1 MVKWRTFINMTIMG
15 MSWECEEKSK
25 IKGENMKKSL
35 FALSFSL
42 IASLS
47 RAEDDGFYTSV
58 GYQIGEAVQKVKN
71 TGALQNLADRYDNL
85 SNLLNQ
91 YNYLNS
97 LVNLASTPSAITGA
111 IDNLSSS
118 AINLTSTTT
127 TSPAYQAV
135 ALALNAAVGMWQVIA
150 FGISCGPGPN
160 LGPGHLENGGV
171 RSFDNTPNYSYN
183 TRSGT
188 TTTTCNGASNVGPNG
203 ILSSSEYQVLNT
215 AYQTIQTALNQNQG
229 GGMPALNGSKNMVVN
244 INQTF
249 TRNPTT
255 EYTYPDG
262 NGNYY
267 SGGSSIPIQ
276 LKISSVNDAE
286 NLLQQAATIINVLTT
301 QNPHVNG
308 GGGAW
313 GFGSKTGN
321 VMDIFGPS
329 FNAINEM
336 IKNAQTALAKTQ
348 QLNANENTQITQPNN
363 FNPYT
368 SKDKGFAQEMLN
380 RANAQAEI
388 LGLAKQVADNFH
400 SIQGPIQQDLE
411 ECTAGSAGVINDNT
425 YGSGCAFVKET
436 LNSLEQHTAYY
447 GNQVNQEKAL
457 AQTILNFKEALNTLN
472 KDSTAINNGISNLP
486 NAKSLQNM
494 THATQNPNSPEGLL
508 TYSLD
513 TNKYNQLQTITQEL
527 GKNPFRRIGVIDY
540 QNNNGA
546 MNGIGVQVGYK
557 QFFGKKRNWGLR
569 YYGFFDYNHAYI
581 KSNFFNSA
589 SDVWTYGVGMD
600 ALYNFINDKNT
611 NFLGKNNKLSVGLFG
626 GFALAGTSWLN
637 SQQVNLTMMNGVY
650 NANVSTSNFQF
661 LFDLGLR
668 MNLARPKKK
677 NSDHAAQHGIELG
690 FKIPTINTNYYS
702 FMGAKLEY
710 RRMYSLFLNY
720 VFAY

>member
-1 MVKWRTFINMTIMG
+1 M
-15 MSWECEEKSK
+15 K
-25 IKGENMKKSL
+25 IKKSL

-47 RAEDDGFYTSV
+47 RAEDDGFYMSV

-85 SNLLNQ
+85 NNLLNQ

-111 IDNLSSS
+111 IGNLSSS
-118 AINLTSTTT
+118 AINLTSATT

-150 FGISCGPGPN
+150 LFIGCGPGPTDN
-160 LGPGHLENGGV
+160 QSYQ
-171 RSFDNTPNYSYN
+171 SFGNTPAL
-183 TRSGT
+183 RG
-188 TTTTCNGASNVGPNG
+188 TTTTCNQAYTTGPGG
-203 ILSSSEYQVLNT
+203 ILSIDKYQELNQ
-215 AYQTIQTALNQNQG
+215 AYQIIQTALNRSQG
-229 GGMPALNGSKNMVVN
+229 GGMPALNDTTKTGVVN
-244 INQTF
+244 IQQT
-249 TRNPTT
+249 NYKTT
-255 EYTYPDG
+255 TQSNIIEHYYTEKKDG
-262 NGNYY
+262 KNVEVPQYY
-267 SGGSSIPIQ
+267 SGGSSFSPTIQ
-276 LKISSVNDAE
+276 LTLHNNAE
-286 NLLQQAATIINVLTT
+286 YLLQQAAIIMQVLTT
-301 QNPHVNG
+301 QNPYVQTSNG
-308 GGGAW
+308 GKAW
-313 GFGSKTGN
+313 GLSSTPGN

-336 IKNAQTALAKTQ
+336 IKNAQAVLEKTK
-348 QLNANENTQITQPNN
+348 QLNASENTQITQPDN

-388 LGLAKQVADNFH
+388 LSLAQQVANNFH
-400 SIQGPIQQDLE
+400 SIQGPIQGDLE
-411 ECTAGSAGVINDNT
+411 ECKAGSAGVITNNT
-425 YGSGCAFVKET
+425 WGSGCAFVKET

-447 GNQVNQEKAL
+447 GNQVNQEKDL
-457 AQTILNFKEALNTLN
+457 AKTILNFKEALNTLGS
-472 KDSTAINNGISNLP
+472 DSKAINSGISSLP

-494 THATQNPNSPEGLL
+494 THSTQNPNSPEGLL

-513 TNKYNQLQTITQEL
+513 SNKYNQLQAITQEL
-527 GKNPFRRIGVIDY
+527 GKNPFRRIGVIDF

-557 QFFGKKRNWGLR
+557 QFFGKKRNWGAR
-569 YYGFFDYNHAYI
+569 YYGFFDYNHAFI
-581 KSNFFNSA
+581 KSSFFNSA

-637 SQQVNLTMMNGVY
+637 SQQVNLTMMNGIY

-668 MNLARPKKK
+668 MNLARAKKK
-677 NSDHAAQHGIELG
+677 ANDHAAQHGIELG
-690 FKIPTINTNYYS
+690 FKIPTINTSYYS

>member
-1 MVKWRTFINMTIMG
+1 
-15 MSWECEEKSK
+15 
-25 IKGENMKKSL
+25 MKKSL
-35 FALSFSL
+35 LLSLSL
-42 IASLS
+42 MLSLS
-47 RAEDDGFYTSV
+47 RAEDDGFYMSV
-58 GYQIGEAVQKVKN
+58 GYQIGEAVQQVKN
-71 TGALQNLADRYDNL
+71 TGALQNLADKYDNL

-118 AINLTSTTT
+118 AINLTSATT

-160 LGPGHLENGGV
+160 LGPEHLENGGV

-183 TRSGT
+183 TGSGT

-229 GGMPALNGSKNMVVN
+229 GGMPALNSSKNMVVN

-255 EYTYPDG
+255 KYTYTDG

-267 SGGSSIPIQ
+267 SGGLSIPIQ

-313 GFGSKTGN
+313 GFSGKTGT
-321 VMDIFGPS
+321 VMDIFGDS

-336 IKNAQTALAKTQ
+336 IKNAQTALEKTK

-368 SKDKGFAQEMLN
+368 SKNKQFAQEMLN

-388 LGLAKQVADNFH
+388 LGLAQQVADNFH
-400 SIQGPIQQDLE
+400 SIQGPIQGDLE
-411 ECTAGSAGVINDNT
+411 QCKAGSAGVITNNT
-425 YGSGCAFVKET
+425 WGSGCAFVKET

-447 GNQVNQEKAL
+447 GNQVNQDRAL
-457 AQTILNFKEALNTLN
+457 AQTILNFKEALSTLGN
-472 KDSTAINNGISNLP
+472 DSKAINSGISHLP

-494 THATQNPNSPEGLL
+494 THSTQNPNSPEGLL
-508 TYSLD
+508 TYSLNAD
-513 TNKYNQLQTITQEL
+513 KYNQLQTITQEL
-527 GKNPFRRIGVIDY
+527 GKNPFRRFGMISS
-540 QNNNGA
+540 QTNNGA

-569 YYGFFDYNHAYI
+569 YYGFFDYNHAFI
-581 KSNFFNSA
+581 KSSFFNSA

-637 SQQVNLTMMNGVY
+637 SQQVNLTMMNGIY

-668 MNLARPKKK
+668 MNLARSKKK
-677 NSDHAAQHGIELG
+677 DSDHAAQHGIELG
-690 FKIPTINTNYYS
+690 FKIPTINTSYYS

>member
-1 MVKWRTFINMTIMG
+1 M
-15 MSWECEEKSK
+15 K
-25 IKGENMKKSL
+25 IKKSL
-35 FALSFSL
+35 LLSLSL
-42 IASLS
+42 MLSLS
-47 RAEDDGFYTSV
+47 RAEDDGFYMSV
-58 GYQIGEAVQKVKN
+58 GYQIGEAVQQVKN

-85 SNLLNQ
+85 NNLLNQ

-118 AINLTSTTT
+118 AINLTSATT

-160 LGPGHLENGGV
+160 LGPEHLENGGV
-171 RSFDNTPNYSYN
+171 RSFDNTPNYSYGTN
-183 TRSGT
+183 SGT

-229 GGMPALNGSKNMVVN
+229 GGMPALNSSKNMVVN

-255 EYTYPDG
+255 EYTYPNG

-276 LKISSVNDAE
+276 LKISSVNNAE
-286 NLLQQAATIINVLTT
+286 YLLQQAATIMQVLTT

-313 GFGSKTGN
+313 GFGGKTGN
-321 VMDIFGPS
+321 VVDIFGDS

-336 IKNAQTALAKTQ
+336 IKNAQAVLEKTK
-348 QLNANENTQITQPNN
+348 QLNANENTQITQPDN

-368 SKDKGFAQEMLN
+368 SKDTQFAQEMLN

-388 LGLAKQVADNFH
+388 LNLAKQVADNFH

-447 GNQVNQEKAL
+447 GNQVNQDRAL
-457 AQTILNFKEALNTLN
+457 SQTILNFKEALSTLG
-472 KDSTAINNGISNLP
+472 KDSKAINSGISSLP
-486 NAKSLQNM
+486 NAKPLQNM

-513 TNKYNQLQTITQEL
+513 TNKYNQFQTIAQEL

-546 MNGIGVQVGYK
+546 MNGIGVQAGYK

-600 ALYNFINDKNT
+600 ALFNFINDKNT

-637 SQQVNLTMMNGVY
+637 SQQVNLTMMNDLY
-650 NANVSTSNFQF
+650 NAKVSTSNFQF

-677 NSDHAAQHGIELG
+677 DSDHAAQHGIELG
-690 FKIPTINTNYYS
+690 VKIPTINTDYYS
-702 FMGAKLEY
+702 FMGAELKY
-710 RRMYSLFLNY
+710 RRLYSVYLNY

>member
-1 MVKWRTFINMTIMG
+1 M
-15 MSWECEEKSK
+15 
-25 IKGENMKKSL
+25 
-35 FALSFSL
+35 
-42 IASLS
+42 
-47 RAEDDGFYTSV
+47 SV

-118 AINLTSTTT
+118 AINLTSATT

-160 LGPGHLENGGV
+160 LGPEHLENGGV

-183 TRSGT
+183 TSSGT

-203 ILSSSEYQVLNT
+203 ILSSSEYQTLNI

-229 GGMPALNGSKNMVVN
+229 GGMPALNDTTKTGVVN
-244 INQTF
+244 IQQTNYK
-249 TRNPTT
+249 TTTQNNIIEHYYTENGKEIPTH
-255 EYTYPDG
+255 
-262 NGNYY
+262 Y
-267 SGGSSIPIQ
+267 SGGSSISIQ

-313 GFGSKTGN
+313 GFGGKTGN
-321 VMDIFGPS
+321 VMDIFGDS

-336 IKNAQTALAKTQ
+336 IKNAQAVLEKTK

-368 SKDKGFAQEMLN
+368 SEDKGFAQKMLN

-388 LGLAKQVADNFH
+388 LNLAQQVADNFH

-447 GNQVNQEKAL
+447 GNQVNQDRAL

-472 KDSTAINNGISNLP
+472 KDSKAINSGISNLP

-494 THATQNPNSPEGLL
+494 THSTQNPNSPEGLL

-527 GKNPFRRIGVIDY
+527 GKNPFRRFGVIGY

-569 YYGFFDYNHAYI
+569 YYGFFDYNHAFI

-637 SQQVNLTMMNGVY
+637 SEFVNLNMVGNIYSAKMNV
-650 NANVSTSNFQF
+650 ANFQF
-661 LFDLGLR
+661 LFNLGLR

-677 NSDHAAQHGIELG
+677 DSDHTAQHGMELG
-690 FKIPTINTNYYS
+690 VKIPTINTDYYS
-702 FMGAKLEY
+702 FMGAKLKY
-710 RRMYSLFLNY
+710 RRLYSVYLNY

>member
-1 MVKWRTFINMTIMG
+1 
-15 MSWECEEKSK
+15 
-25 IKGENMKKSL
+25 MKKTLLTLSL
-35 FALSFSL
+35 ALTAPL
-42 IASLS
+42 LN
-47 RAEDDGFYTSV
+47 AEDDGFYMSV
-58 GYQIGEAVQKVKN
+58 GYQIGEAVQQVKN

-85 SNLLNQ
+85 NNLLNQ

-118 AINLTSTTT
+118 AINLTSATT

-160 LGPGHLENGGV
+160 LGPEHLENGGV

-183 TRSGT
+183 THSGT

-203 ILSSSEYQVLNT
+203 ILSSSEYQTLNT

-229 GGMPALNGSKNMVVN
+229 GGMPALNGSKQMVVN

-255 EYTYPDG
+255 ENTYPDG

-267 SGGSSIPIQ
+267 SGGSAIPIQ
-276 LKISSVNDAE
+276 LKFNSVNDAE
-286 NLLQQAATIINVLTT
+286 NLLQQAATIMQVLTT

-313 GFGSKTGN
+313 GFSGKTGS
-321 VMDIFGPS
+321 VVDIFGES

-336 IKNAQTALAKTQ
+336 IKNAQAVLEKTQ
-348 QLNANENTQITQPNN
+348 QLNANENTQITQPEN

-388 LGLAKQVADNFH
+388 LSLAQQVANNFH

-411 ECTAGSAGVINDNT
+411 ECLAGSAGVINDNT

-457 AQTILNFKEALNTLN
+457 AQTILDFKGALNTLN
-472 KDSTAINNGISNLP
+472 NDQKAINGAISSLP

-494 THATQNPNSPEGLL
+494 THSTQNPNSPEGLL
-508 TYSLD
+508 TYSLNAD
-513 TNKYNQLQTITQEL
+513 KYNQLQTTTQEL
-527 GKNPFRRIGVIDY
+527 GKNPFKHFGMISS
-540 QNNNGA
+540 QTNNGA
-546 MNGIGVQVGYK
+546 MNGIGVQMGYK

-569 YYGFFDYNHAYI
+569 YYGFFDYNHAFI
-581 KSNFFNSA
+581 KSSFFNSA

-637 SQQVNLTMMNGVY
+637 SEFVNLNMVGSIYSAKMNV
-650 NANVSTSNFQF
+650 ANFQF
-661 LFDLGLR
+661 LFNLGLR

-677 NSDHAAQHGIELG
+677 DSDHAAQHGVELG
-690 FKIPTINTNYYS
+690 VKIPTINTDYYS
-702 FMGAKLEY
+702 FMGAELKY
-710 RRMYSLFLNY
+710 RRLYSVYLNY

>member
-1 MVKWRTFINMTIMG
+1 M
-15 MSWECEEKSK
+15 K
-25 IKGENMKKSL
+25 IKKSL
-35 FALSFSL
+35 LLSLSL
-42 IASLS
+42 MASLS
-47 RAEDDGFYTSV
+47 RAEDDGFYMSV

-97 LVNLASTPSAITGA
+97 LVNQASTPSAITSA
-111 IDNLSSS
+111 IGNLSSS
-118 AINLTSTTT
+118 AINLTSATT

-135 ALALNAAVGMWQVIA
+135 SLALNAAVGMWQVIA
-150 FGISCGPGPN
+150 LFIGCGPGPTDN
-160 LGPGHLENGGV
+160 QSYQ
-171 RSFDNTPNYSYN
+171 SFGNTPAL
-183 TRSGT
+183 RE
-188 TTTTCNGASNVGPNG
+188 TTTTCNQAYRTGPGG
-203 ILSSSEYQVLNT
+203 ILSIDEYQKLNQ
-215 AYQTIQTALNQNQG
+215 AYQIIQTALNQNQG
-229 GGMPALNGSKNMVVN
+229 GGMPALNDTTKTGVAN
-244 INQTF
+244 IQQT
-249 TRNPTT
+249 NYKTT
-255 EYTYPDG
+255 TQNNIIEHYYNEKKDG
-262 NGNYY
+262 KDIEVPQYY
-267 SGGSSIPIQ
+267 SGGSSFSPTIH
-276 LKISSVNDAE
+276 LSFKNDAE
-286 NLLQQAATIINVLTT
+286 YLLQQAATIMQVLTT
-301 QNPHVNG
+301 QNPYVQTSNG
-308 GGGAW
+308 GKAW
-313 GFGSKTGN
+313 GLSSTPGN

-329 FNAINEM
+329 FSAINEM
-336 IKNAQTALAKTQ
+336 IKNAQAVLEKTK
-348 QLNANENTQITQPNN
+348 QLNANENTQITQPDN

-388 LGLAKQVADNFH
+388 LSLAQQVADNFH
-400 SIQGPIQQDLE
+400 SIQGPIQGDLE
-411 ECTAGSAGVINDNT
+411 ECKAGSAGVITNNT
-425 YGSGCAFVKET
+425 WGSGCAFVEET
-436 LNSLEQHTAYY
+436 LKSLEQHTAYY

-457 AQTILNFKEALNTLN
+457 AQTILDFKGALNTLGN
-472 KDSTAINNGISNLP
+472 DSKAINSGIAHLP

-494 THATQNPNSPEGLL
+494 THSTQNPNSPEGLL

-513 TNKYNQLQTITQEL
+513 TNKYNQLQTIRQEL
-527 GKNPFRRIGVIDY
+527 GKNPFRRIGVIDF

-546 MNGIGVQVGYK
+546 MNGIGVQMGYK

-637 SQQVNLTMMNGVY
+637 SEFVNLTMMNGIY

-661 LFDLGLR
+661 LFNLGLR

-690 FKIPTINTNYYS
+690 FKIPTINTSYYS
-702 FMGAKLEY
+702 FMGAELEY

>member
-1 MVKWRTFINMTIMG
+1 M
-15 MSWECEEKSK
+15 K
-25 IKGENMKKSL
+25 IKKSL
-35 FALSFSL
+35 WLSLSL
-42 IASLS
+42 MLSLS
-47 RAEDDGFYTSV
+47 RAEDDGFYMSV
-58 GYQIGEAVQKVKN
+58 GYQIGEAVQQVKN
-71 TGALQNLADRYDNL
+71 TGALQNLADKYDNL

-111 IDNLSSS
+111 INNLSSS
-118 AINLTSTTT
+118 AINLTSATT

-160 LGPGHLENGGV
+160 LGPEHLENGGV
-171 RSFDNTPNYSYN
+171 RSFDNTPNYSYGTN
-183 TRSGT
+183 SGT

-215 AYQTIQTALNQNQG
+215 AYQTIQTALNQSQG
-229 GGMPALNGSKNMVVN
+229 GGMPALNSSKNMVVN

-313 GFGSKTGN
+313 GFGGKTGN
-321 VMDIFGPS
+321 VMDIFGDS

-348 QLNANENTQITQPNN
+348 QLNANENAQITQPNN

-380 RANAQAEI
+380 RAEAQAEI
-388 LGLAKQVADNFH
+388 LGLAKQVANNFH

-447 GNQVNQEKAL
+447 GNQVNQDRAL
-457 AQTILNFKEALNTLN
+457 AQTILNFKEALSTLG
-472 KDSTAINNGISNLP
+472 KDSTAINSGISHLP
-486 NAKSLQNM
+486 NAKPLQNM

-508 TYSLD
+508 TYSLNAD
-513 TNKYNQLQTITQEL
+513 KYNQLQTTTQEL
-527 GKNPFRRIGVIDY
+527 GKNPFRRIGVINY

-637 SQQVNLTMMNGVY
+637 SQQVNLTMMNGIY

-677 NSDHAAQHGIELG
+677 GSDHAAQHGIELG
-690 FKIPTINTNYYS
+690 FKIPTINTSYYS

>member
-1 MVKWRTFINMTIMG
+1 M
-15 MSWECEEKSK
+15 K
-25 IKGENMKKSL
+25 IKKSL
-35 FALSFSL
+35 LLSLSL
-42 IASLS
+42 MASLS
-47 RAEDDGFYTSV
+47 RAEDDGFYMSV
-58 GYQIGEAVQKVKN
+58 GYQIGEAVQQVKN

-118 AINLTSTTT
+118 AINLTSATT

-160 LGPGHLENGGV
+160 LGPEHLENGGV

-183 TRSGT
+183 TGSGT

-229 GGMPALNGSKNMVVN
+229 GGMPALNSSKNMVVN

-249 TRNPTT
+249 TKNPTT
-255 EYTYPDG
+255 EYTYPNG

-313 GFGSKTGN
+313 GFGGKTGT

-336 IKNAQTALAKTQ
+336 IKNAQTALEKTQ

-368 SKDKGFAQEMLN
+368 SEDKGFAKEMLN

-388 LGLAKQVADNFH
+388 LNLAQQVANNFH

-472 KDSTAINNGISNLP
+472 KDSKAINSGISHLP

-508 TYSLD
+508 TYSLNAD
-513 TNKYNQLQTITQEL
+513 KYNQLQTITQEL

-557 QFFGKKRNWGLR
+557 QFFGKKRRYGLR

-637 SQQVNLTMMNGVY
+637 SQQVNLTMMNGIY

-677 NSDHAAQHGIELG
+677 DSDHTAQHGIELG
-690 FKIPTINTNYYS
+690 FKIPTINTSYYS

>member
-1 MVKWRTFINMTIMG
+1 
-15 MSWECEEKSK
+15 
-25 IKGENMKKSL
+25 MKKSL
-35 FALSFSL
+35 LLSLSL

-47 RAEDDGFYTSV
+47 RAEDDGFYMSV
-58 GYQIGEAVQKVKN
+58 GYQIGEAVQQVKN
-71 TGALQNLADRYDNL
+71 TGALQNLADKYDNL

-118 AINLTSTTT
+118 AINLTSATT

-160 LGPGHLENGGV
+160 LGPEHLENGGV

-183 TRSGT
+183 TGSGT

-229 GGMPALNGSKNMVVN
+229 GGMPALNSSKNMVVN

-255 EYTYPDG
+255 EYTYHDG

-313 GFGSKTGN
+313 GFGGKTGN
-321 VMDIFGPS
+321 VMDIFGDS

-336 IKNAQTALAKTQ
+336 IKNAQTALEKTK
-348 QLNANENTQITQPNN
+348 QLNANENTQITQPDN

-368 SKDKGFAQEMLN
+368 SEDKGFAQEMLN

-388 LGLAKQVADNFH
+388 LNLAQQVADNFH

-457 AQTILNFKEALNTLN
+457 AQTILNFKGALSTLN
-472 KDSTAINNGISNLP
+472 KDSTAINDGISHLP

-494 THATQNPNSPEGLL
+494 THAAQNPNSPEGLL

-527 GKNPFRRIGVIDY
+527 GKNPFRRFGVIDY

-637 SQQVNLTMMNGVY
+637 SQQVNLTMMNGIY
-650 NANVSTSNFQF
+650 NAKVSTSNFQF

-677 NSDHAAQHGIELG
+677 DSDHAAQHGIELG
-690 FKIPTINTNYYS
+690 FKIPTINTSYYS

>member
-1 MVKWRTFINMTIMG
+1 
-15 MSWECEEKSK
+15 
-25 IKGENMKKSL
+25 MKKSL
-35 FALSFSL
+35 LLSLSL
-42 IASLS
+42 MASLS
-47 RAEDDGFYTSV
+47 RAEDDGFYMSV
-58 GYQIGEAVQKVKN
+58 GYQIGEAVQMVKN

-97 LVNLASTPSAITGA
+97 LVNLASTPSAITSA
-111 IDNLSSS
+111 IGNLSSS
-118 AINLTSTTT
+118 AINLTSATT

-160 LGPGHLENGGV
+160 LGPEHLENGGV
-171 RSFDNTPNYSYN
+171 RSFDNTPNYSYGTN
-183 TRSGT
+183 SGT

-229 GGMPALNGSKNMVVN
+229 GGMPALNSSKNMVVN

-267 SGGSSIPIQ
+267 SGGSPTTIQ
-276 LKISSVNDAE
+276 LKINSVNDAE

-301 QNPHVNG
+301 QKPHVNG

-313 GFGSKTGN
+313 GFSGKTGS
-321 VMDIFGPS
+321 VVDIFGDS

-336 IKNAQTALAKTQ
+336 IKNAQTALEKTK

-380 RANAQAEI
+380 KANAQAEI
-388 LGLAKQVADNFH
+388 LNLAKQVADNFH

-513 TNKYNQLQTITQEL
+513 TNKYNQLQAIRQEL
-527 GKNPFRRIGVIDY
+527 GKNPFRRFGMISS
-540 QNNNGA
+540 QTNNGA

-569 YYGFFDYNHAYI
+569 YYGFFDYNHAFI

-637 SQQVNLTMMNGVY
+637 SEFVNLNMVGNIYSAKMNV
-650 NANVSTSNFQF
+650 ANFQF
-661 LFDLGLR
+661 LFNLGLR

-677 NSDHAAQHGIELG
+677 NSDHAAQHGMELG
-690 FKIPTINTNYYS
+690 VKIPTINTDYYS
-702 FMGAKLEY
+702 FMGAELKY
-710 RRMYSLFLNY
+710 RRLYSVYLNY

>member
-1 MVKWRTFINMTIMG
+1 
-15 MSWECEEKSK
+15 
-25 IKGENMKKSL
+25 MKKSL
-35 FALSFSL
+35 LLSLSL
-42 IASLS
+42 MLSLS
-47 RAEDDGFYTSV
+47 RAEDDGFYMSV
-58 GYQIGEAVQKVKN
+58 GYQIGEAVQQVKN

-85 SNLLNQ
+85 NNLLNQ

-118 AINLTSTTT
+118 AINLTSATT

-160 LGPGHLENGGV
+160 LGPEHLENGGV

-183 TRSGT
+183 TSSGT

-229 GGMPALNGSKNMVVN
+229 GGMPALNSSKNMVVN

-255 EYTYPDG
+255 EYTYPNG

-267 SGGSSIPIQ
+267 SGGSSISIQ

-313 GFGSKTGN
+313 GFSGKTGT
-321 VMDIFGPS
+321 VMDIFGDS

-336 IKNAQTALAKTQ
+336 IKNAQTALEKTK
-348 QLNANENTQITQPNN
+348 QLNANENNQITQPNN

-380 RANAQAEI
+380 RANTQAEI
-388 LGLAKQVADNFH
+388 LNLAKQVADNFH

-472 KDSTAINNGISNLP
+472 KDSTAINSGISNLP
-486 NAKSLQNM
+486 NAKPLQNM

-508 TYSLD
+508 TYSLNAD
-513 TNKYNQLQTITQEL
+513 KYNQLQTTTQEL
-527 GKNPFRRIGVIDY
+527 GKNPFRCFGMISS
-540 QNNNGA
+540 QTNNGA

-637 SQQVNLTMMNGVY
+637 SQQVNLTMMNGIY
-650 NANVSTSNFQF
+650 NAKVSTSNFQF

-677 NSDHAAQHGIELG
+677 DSNHSAQHGMELG
-690 FKIPTINTNYYS
+690 VKIPTINTDYYS
-702 FMGAKLEY
+702 FMGAELKY
-710 RRMYSLFLNY
+710 RRLYSVYLNY

>member
-1 MVKWRTFINMTIMG
+1 
-15 MSWECEEKSK
+15 
-25 IKGENMKKSL
+25 MKKSL
-35 FALSFSL
+35 LLSLSL
-42 IASLS
+42 MLSLS
-47 RAEDDGFYTSV
+47 RAEDDGFYMSV

-71 TGALQNLADRYDNL
+71 TGALQNLADRYDSL

-118 AINLTSTTT
+118 AINLTSATT

-160 LGPGHLENGGV
+160 LGPEHLENGGV

-183 TRSGT
+183 TGSGT

-229 GGMPALNGSKNMVVN
+229 GGMPALNSSKNMVVN

-286 NLLQQAATIINVLTT
+286 NLLQQAATIMQVLIT

-313 GFGSKTGN
+313 GFSGKTGN
-321 VMDIFGPS
+321 VMDIFGDS

-336 IKNAQTALAKTQ
+336 IKNAQTALAKTK
-348 QLNANENTQITQPNN
+348 QLNTNENTQITQPDN

-368 SKDKGFAQEMLN
+368 SEDKGFAKEMLN

-388 LGLAKQVADNFH
+388 LNLAKQVADNFH

-457 AQTILNFKEALNTLN
+457 AQTILNFKEALNTLGN
-472 KDSTAINNGISNLP
+472 DSKAINSGISHLP

-494 THATQNPNSPEGLL
+494 THAAQNPNSPEGLL
-508 TYSLD
+508 TYSLNAD
-513 TNKYNQLQTITQEL
+513 KYNQFQTIAQEL

-637 SQQVNLTMMNGVY
+637 SQQVNLNMVGNIYSAKMNV
-650 NANVSTSNFQF
+650 ANFQF
-661 LFDLGLR
+661 LFNLGLR

-677 NSDHAAQHGIELG
+677 DSDHAAQHGMELG
-690 FKIPTINTNYYS
+690 VKIPTINTDYYS
-702 FMGAKLEY
+702 FMGAELKY
-710 RRMYSLFLNY
+710 RRLYSVYLNY

>member
-1 MVKWRTFINMTIMG
+1 
-15 MSWECEEKSK
+15 
-25 IKGENMKKSL
+25 MKKKVKKTLLTLSL
-35 FALSFSL
+35 ALTAPL
-42 IASLS
+42 LN
-47 RAEDDGFYTSV
+47 AEDDGFYMSV
-58 GYQIGEAVQKVKN
+58 GYQIGEAVQQVKN

-118 AINLTSTTT
+118 AINLTSATT

-160 LGPGHLENGGV
+160 LGPEHLENGGV

-183 TRSGT
+183 TGSGT

-203 ILSSSEYQVLNT
+203 ILSSSEYQTLNT
-215 AYQTIQTALNQNQG
+215 AYQTIQTALNQSQG

-255 EYTYPDG
+255 ENTYPDG

-267 SGGSSIPIQ
+267 SGGSAIPIQ
-276 LKISSVNDAE
+276 LKFNSVNDAE
-286 NLLQQAATIINVLTT
+286 NLLQQAATIMQVLTT

-313 GFGSKTGN
+313 GFSGKTGS
-321 VMDIFGPS
+321 VVDIFGES

-336 IKNAQTALAKTQ
+336 IKNAQTALAKTK

-368 SKDKGFAQEMLN
+368 SKNKQFAQEMLN
-380 RANAQAEI
+380 RAEAQAEI

-400 SIQGPIQQDLE
+400 SIQGPIQGDLE
-411 ECTAGSAGVINDNT
+411 ECKAGSAGVINDNT

-447 GNQVNQEKAL
+447 GNQVNQDRAL
-457 AQTILNFKEALNTLN
+457 AQTILNFKEALSTLGN
-472 KDSTAINNGISNLP
+472 DSKAINSGISHLP
-486 NAKSLQNM
+486 NAKPLQNM

-513 TNKYNQLQTITQEL
+513 TNKYNQLQTIAQEL

-569 YYGFFDYNHAYI
+569 YYGFFDYNHAFI

-637 SQQVNLTMMNGVY
+637 SQQVNLTMMNGIY
-650 NANVSTSNFQF
+650 NANVSASNFQF
-661 LFDLGLR
+661 LFNLGLR

-677 NSDHAAQHGIELG
+677 DSDHAAQHG
-690 FKIPTINTNYYS
+690 
-702 FMGAKLEY
+702 
-710 RRMYSLFLNY
+710 
-720 VFAY
+720 

>member
-1 MVKWRTFINMTIMG
+1 
-15 MSWECEEKSK
+15 
-25 IKGENMKKSL
+25 MKKSL

-47 RAEDDGFYTSV
+47 RAEDDGFYMSV

-111 IDNLSSS
+111 IGNLSSS
-118 AINLTSTTT
+118 AINLTSATT

-160 LGPGHLENGGV
+160 LGPEHLENGGV
-171 RSFDNTPNYSYN
+171 RSFDNTPNYSYGTN
-183 TRSGT
+183 SGT

-229 GGMPALNGSKNMVVN
+229 GGMPALNSSKNMVVN

-255 EYTYPDG
+255 EYTYPNG

-313 GFGSKTGN
+313 GFGGKTGT
-321 VMDIFGPS
+321 VMDIFGDS

-348 QLNANENTQITQPNN
+348 QLNANENTQITQPDN

-388 LGLAKQVADNFH
+388 LNLAQQVADNFH

-447 GNQVNQEKAL
+447 GNQVNQDRAL

-472 KDSTAINNGISNLP
+472 KDSTAINSGISNLP

-494 THATQNPNSPEGLL
+494 THAIQNPNSPEGLL

-513 TNKYNQLQTITQEL
+513 TNKYNQLQNIRQEL

-569 YYGFFDYNHAYI
+569 YYGFFDYNHAFI

-637 SQQVNLTMMNGVY
+637 SQQVNLTMMNGIY
-650 NANVSTSNFQF
+650 DANVSTSNFQF
-661 LFDLGLR
+661 LFNLGLR

-677 NSDHAAQHGIELG
+677 DSDHTAQHGMELG
-690 FKIPTINTNYYS
+690 VKIPTINTDYYS
-702 FMGAKLEY
+702 FMGAELKY
-710 RRMYSLFLNY
+710 RRLYSVYLNY

>member
-1 MVKWRTFINMTIMG
+1 M
-15 MSWECEEKSK
+15 K
-25 IKGENMKKSL
+25 IKKSL
-35 FALSFSL
+35 LLSLSL
-42 IASLS
+42 MASLS
-47 RAEDDGFYTSV
+47 RAEDDGFYMSV
-58 GYQIGEAVQKVKN
+58 GYQIGEAVQMVKN

-97 LVNLASTPSAITGA
+97 LVNLASTPSAITSA

-118 AINLTSTTT
+118 AINLTSATT

-160 LGPGHLENGGV
+160 LGTEHLENGGV
-171 RSFDNTPNYSYN
+171 RSFSNTPNYSYGTN
-183 TRSGT
+183 SGT

-215 AYQTIQTALNQNQG
+215 AYQTIQTALNQSQG
-229 GGMPALNGSKNMVVN
+229 GGMPALNSSKNMVVN

-267 SGGSSIPIQ
+267 SGGSAIPIQ
-276 LKISSVNDAE
+276 LKISSVNDAQ
-286 NLLQQAATIINVLTT
+286 NLLQQAATIMQVLTT

-313 GFGSKTGN
+313 GFSGKTGS
-321 VMDIFGPS
+321 VVDIFGDS

-336 IKNAQTALAKTQ
+336 IKNAQTALEKTK
-348 QLNANENTQITQPNN
+348 QLNANENAQITQPNN

-368 SKDKGFAQEMLN
+368 SEDKGFAKEMLN

-388 LGLAKQVADNFH
+388 LNLAQQVANNFH

-457 AQTILNFKEALNTLN
+457 AQTILDFKGALNTLN
-472 KDSTAINNGISNLP
+472 NDSKAINSAISSLP

-494 THATQNPNSPEGLL
+494 THSTQNPNSPEGLL

-513 TNKYNQLQTITQEL
+513 TNKYNQLQAIRQEL
-527 GKNPFRRIGVIDY
+527 GKNPFRRFGMISS
-540 QNNNGA
+540 QTNNGA

-569 YYGFFDYNHAYI
+569 YYGFFDYNHAFI
-581 KSNFFNSA
+581 KSSFFNSA

-626 GFALAGTSWLN
+626 GIALAGTSWLN
-637 SQQVNLTMMNGVY
+637 SEFVNLNVVGNIYSAKMNV
-650 NANVSTSNFQF
+650 ANFQF
-661 LFDLGLR
+661 LFNLGLR

-677 NSDHAAQHGIELG
+677 DSDHTAQHGVELG
-690 FKIPTINTNYYS
+690 VKIPTINTDYYS
-702 FMGAKLEY
+702 FMGAELKY
-710 RRMYSLFLNY
+710 RRLYSVYLNY

>member
-1 MVKWRTFINMTIMG
+1 
-15 MSWECEEKSK
+15 
-25 IKGENMKKSL
+25 MKKSL
-35 FALSFSL
+35 LLSLSL
-42 IASLS
+42 MLSLS
-47 RAEDDGFYTSV
+47 RAEDDGFYMSV

-85 SNLLNQ
+85 NNLLNQ

-118 AINLTSTTT
+118 AINLTSATT

-160 LGPGHLENGGV
+160 LGPEHLENGGV
-171 RSFDNTPNYSYN
+171 RSFDNTPNYSYGTN
-183 TRSGT
+183 SGT

-229 GGMPALNGSKNMVVN
+229 GGMPALNSSKNMVVN

-313 GFGSKTGN
+313 GFSGQTGT
-321 VMDIFGPS
+321 VMDIFGDS

-336 IKNAQTALAKTQ
+336 IKNAQTALAKTK
-348 QLNANENTQITQPNN
+348 QLNANENTQITQPDN

-368 SKDKGFAQEMLN
+368 SKNKQFAQEMLN

-388 LGLAKQVADNFH
+388 LNLAKQVADNFH
-400 SIQGPIQQDLE
+400 SIQGPIQGDLE
-411 ECTAGSAGVINDNT
+411 ECKAGSAGVITNNT
-425 YGSGCAFVKET
+425 WGSGCAFVKET

-447 GNQVNQEKAL
+447 GNQVNQDKAL
-457 AQTILNFKEALNTLN
+457 SQTILDFKGALNTLN
-472 KDSTAINNGISNLP
+472 NDSKAINSGISHLP

-494 THATQNPNSPEGLL
+494 THSTQNPNSPEGLL

-513 TNKYNQLQTITQEL
+513 TNKYSQFQTVAQEL
-527 GKNPFRRIGVIDY
+527 GKNPFRRIGVIEY

-569 YYGFFDYNHAYI
+569 YYGFFDYNHAFI

-637 SQQVNLTMMNGVY
+637 SEFVNLNMVGNIYSAKMNV
-650 NANVSTSNFQF
+650 ANFQF
-661 LFDLGLR
+661 LFNLGLR
-668 MNLARPKKK
+668 MNLARSKKK
-677 NSDHAAQHGIELG
+677 DSDHAAQHGIELG

>member
-1 MVKWRTFINMTIMG
+1 
-15 MSWECEEKSK
+15 
-25 IKGENMKKSL
+25 MKKSL
-35 FALSFSL
+35 LLSLSL
-42 IASLS
+42 MLSLS
-47 RAEDDGFYTSV
+47 RAEDDGFYMSV

-71 TGALQNLADRYDNL
+71 TGALQNLADKYDNL
-85 SNLLNQ
+85 NNLLNQ

-118 AINLTSTTT
+118 AINLTSATT

-160 LGPGHLENGGV
+160 LGSEHLENGGV

-183 TRSGT
+183 TGRGT

-229 GGMPALNGSKNMVVN
+229 GGMPALNSSKNMVVN

-276 LKISSVNDAE
+276 LKIRSVNDAE

-313 GFGSKTGN
+313 RFSGQTGS
-321 VMDIFGPS
+321 VMDIFGDS

-336 IKNAQTALAKTQ
+336 IKNAQTALAKTK
-348 QLNANENTQITQPNN
+348 QLNANENTQITQPDN

-368 SKDKGFAQEMLN
+368 SEDKGFAKEMLN

-388 LGLAKQVADNFH
+388 LNLAQQVANNFH

-411 ECTAGSAGVINDNT
+411 QCTAGSAGVINDNT

-436 LNSLEQHTAYY
+436 LNSLVQHTAYY

-472 KDSTAINNGISNLP
+472 KDSTAINSGISNLP

-494 THATQNPNSPEGLL
+494 THAIQNPNSPEGLL

-513 TNKYNQLQTITQEL
+513 TNKYNQLQNITKEL

-637 SQQVNLTMMNGVY
+637 SQQVNLTMMNGIY
-650 NANVSTSNFQF
+650 NAKVSASNFQF

-677 NSDHAAQHGIELG
+677 DSDHAAQHGMELG
-690 FKIPTINTNYYS
+690 VKIPTINTDYYS
-702 FMGAKLEY
+702 FMGAELKY
-710 RRMYSLFLNY
+710 RRLYSVYLNY

>member
-1 MVKWRTFINMTIMG
+1 M
-15 MSWECEEKSK
+15 K
-25 IKGENMKKSL
+25 IKKSL
-35 FALSFSL
+35 LLSLSL
-42 IASLS
+42 MASLS
-47 RAEDDGFYTSV
+47 RAEDDGFYMSA
-58 GYQIGEAVQKVKN
+58 GYQIGEATQMVKN
-71 TGALQNLADRYDNL
+71 TGALQNLADKYDNL

-97 LVNLASTPSAITGA
+97 LVNQASTPTAITSAIG
-111 IDNLSSS
+111 NLSSS
-118 AINLTSTTT
+118 ATNLTSATT

-160 LGPGHLENGGV
+160 LGTEHLENGGV

-183 TRSGT
+183 THSGT

-203 ILSSSEYQVLNT
+203 ILSSSEYQTLNT
-215 AYQTIQTALNQNQG
+215 AYQTIQTALNQSQG
-229 GGMPALNGSKNMVVN
+229 GGMPALNSSKNMVVN

-255 EYTYPDG
+255 ENTYPDG

-267 SGGSSIPIQ
+267 SGGFAIPIQ
-276 LKISSVNDAE
+276 LKFNSVNDAE
-286 NLLQQAATIINVLTT
+286 NLLQQAATIMQVLIT

-313 GFGSKTGN
+313 GFSGKTGS
-321 VMDIFGPS
+321 VVDIFGES

-336 IKNAQTALAKTQ
+336 IKNAQAVLEKTK
-348 QLNANENTQITQPNN
+348 QLNANENTQITQPEN

-368 SKDKGFAQEMLN
+368 SKDKGFAKEMLN

-388 LGLAKQVADNFH
+388 LNLAQQVANNFH

-411 ECTAGSAGVINDNT
+411 ECLAGSAGVINDNT

-457 AQTILNFKEALNTLN
+457 AQTILDFKGALNTLGSDQ
-472 KDSTAINNGISNLP
+472 KAINSGISSLP

-494 THATQNPNSPEGLL
+494 THSTQNPNSPEGLL

-513 TNKYNQLQTITQEL
+513 TNKYNQLQAIRQEL
-527 GKNPFRRIGVIDY
+527 GKNPFRRFGVIDT
-540 QNNNGA
+540 QSNNGA
-546 MNGIGVQVGYK
+546 MNGIGVQMGYK

-569 YYGFFDYNHAYI
+569 YYGFFDYNHAFI

-626 GFALAGTSWLN
+626 GIALAGTSWLN
-637 SQQVNLTMMNGVY
+637 SEFVNLNVVGNIYSAKMNV
-650 NANVSTSNFQF
+650 ANFQF
-661 LFDLGLR
+661 LFNLGLR
-668 MNLARPKKK
+668 MNLARAKKK
-677 NSDHAAQHGIELG
+677 DSDHTAQHGVELG
-690 FKIPTINTNYYS
+690 VKIPTINTDYYS
-702 FMGAKLEY
+702 FMGTELKY
-710 RRMYSLFLNY
+710 RRLYSVYLNY

>member
-1 MVKWRTFINMTIMG
+1 
-15 MSWECEEKSK
+15 
-25 IKGENMKKSL
+25 MKKSL
-35 FALSFSL
+35 LLSLSL
-42 IASLS
+42 MASLS
-47 RAEDDGFYTSV
+47 RAEDDGFYMSV

-111 IDNLSSS
+111 IGNLSSS
-118 AINLTSTTT
+118 AINLTSATT

-160 LGPGHLENGGV
+160 LGPEHLENGGV

-183 TRSGT
+183 TGSGT

-229 GGMPALNGSKNMVVN
+229 GGMPALNSSKNMVVN

-255 EYTYPDG
+255 EYTYPNG

-313 GFGSKTGN
+313 GFGDKTGN

-336 IKNAQTALAKTQ
+336 IKNAQTALAKTK
-348 QLNANENTQITQPNN
+348 QLNTNENTQITQPNN

-368 SKDKGFAQEMLN
+368 SEDKGFAQEMLN
-380 RANAQAEI
+380 RAEAQAEI
-388 LGLAKQVADNFH
+388 LNLAKQVADNFH

-447 GNQVNQEKAL
+447 GNQVNQDRAL
-457 AQTILNFKEALNTLN
+457 AQTILNFKEALNTLGN
-472 KDSTAINNGISNLP
+472 DSKAINSGISHLP
-486 NAKSLQNM
+486 NAKPLQNM
-494 THATQNPNSPEGLL
+494 THSTQNPNSPEGLL

-513 TNKYNQLQTITQEL
+513 TNKYNQLQNIRQEL
-527 GKNPFRRIGVIDY
+527 GKNPFRRFGMISS
-540 QNNNGA
+540 QTNNGA

-557 QFFGKKRNWGLR
+557 QFFGEKRRWGLR
-569 YYGFFDYNHAYI
+569 YYGFFDYNHAFI
-581 KSNFFNSA
+581 KSSFFNSA

-637 SQQVNLTMMNGVY
+637 SEFVNLNMVGNIYSAKMNV
-650 NANVSTSNFQF
+650 ANFQF
-661 LFDLGLR
+661 LFNLGLR

-677 NSDHAAQHGIELG
+677 DSDHAAQHGMELG
-690 FKIPTINTNYYS
+690 VKIPTINTDYYS
-702 FMGAKLEY
+702 FMGAELKY
-710 RRMYSLFLNY
+710 RRLYSVYLNY

>member
-1 MVKWRTFINMTIMG
+1 M
-15 MSWECEEKSK
+15 K
-25 IKGENMKKSL
+25 IKKSL
-35 FALSFSL
+35 LLSLSL

-58 GYQIGEAVQKVKN
+58 GYQIGEAVQQVKN
-71 TGALQNLADRYDNL
+71 TGALQNLADKYDNL

-97 LVNLASTPSAITGA
+97 LVNQASTPSAITSA
-111 IDNLSSS
+111 IGNLSSS
-118 AINLTSTTT
+118 AINLTSATT

-160 LGPGHLENGGV
+160 LGPEHLENGGV

-183 TRSGT
+183 TGSGT

-215 AYQTIQTALNQNQG
+215 AYQTIQTALNQSQG
-229 GGMPALNGSKNMVVN
+229 GGMPALNSSKNMVVN

-267 SGGSSIPIQ
+267 SGGSAIPIQ

-286 NLLQQAATIINVLTT
+286 NLLQQAATIMQVLTT

-313 GFGSKTGN
+313 GFSGKTGT
-321 VMDIFGPS
+321 VMDIFGDS
-329 FNAINEM
+329 FNAISEM
-336 IKNAQTALAKTQ
+336 IKNAQTALEKTK
-348 QLNANENTQITQPNN
+348 QLNANENNQITQPDN

-388 LGLAKQVADNFH
+388 LNLAQQVANNFH

-436 LNSLEQHTAYY
+436 LNSLEQHAAYY
-447 GNQVNQEKAL
+447 GNQVNQDKAL

-472 KDSTAINNGISNLP
+472 NDSKAINSAISSLP

-494 THATQNPNSPEGLL
+494 THSTQNPNSPEGLL

-513 TNKYNQLQTITQEL
+513 TDKYNQLQATTQEL
-527 GKNPFRRIGVIDY
+527 GKNPFRRFGVIDT
-540 QNNNGA
+540 QSNNGA
-546 MNGIGVQVGYK
+546 MNGIGMQMGYK

-569 YYGFFDYNHAYI
+569 YYGFFDYNHAFI
-581 KSNFFNSA
+581 KSSFFNSA

-637 SQQVNLTMMNGVY
+637 SEFVNLNMVGNIYSAKMNV
-650 NANVSTSNFQF
+650 ANFQF
-661 LFDLGLR
+661 LFNLGLR
-668 MNLARPKKK
+668 MNLARAKKK
-677 NSDHAAQHGIELG
+677 DSDHAAQHGIELG
-690 FKIPTINTNYYS
+690 VKIPTINTDYYS
-702 FMGAKLEY
+702 FMGAELKY
-710 RRMYSLFLNY
+710 RRLYSVYLNY

>member
-1 MVKWRTFINMTIMG
+1 M
-15 MSWECEEKSK
+15 K
-25 IKGENMKKSL
+25 IKKSL
-35 FALSFSL
+35 LLSLSL
-42 IASLS
+42 MASLS
-47 RAEDDGFYTSV
+47 RAEDDGFYMSV
-58 GYQIGEAVQKVKN
+58 GYQIGEAVQMVKN

-97 LVNLASTPSAITGA
+97 LVNLASTPSAITNA

-118 AINLTSTTT
+118 AINLTSATT

-160 LGPGHLENGGV
+160 LGTEHLENGGV
-171 RSFDNTPNYSYN
+171 RSFSNTPNYSYN
-183 TRSGT
+183 TGSGT

-229 GGMPALNGSKNMVVN
+229 GGMPALNGSKKMVVN

-267 SGGSSIPIQ
+267 SGGSAIPIQ
-276 LKISSVNDAE
+276 LKISSVNDAQ

-313 GFGSKTGN
+313 GFHGKTGS
-321 VMDIFGPS
+321 VVDIFGES

-336 IKNAQTALAKTQ
+336 IKNAQAVLEKTK

-368 SKDKGFAQEMLN
+368 SEDKGFAKEMLN

-388 LGLAKQVADNFH
+388 LSLAQQVADNFH

-436 LNSLEQHTAYY
+436 LNSLEQHNAYY

-457 AQTILNFKEALNTLN
+457 AQTILDFKGALNTLN
-472 KDSTAINNGISNLP
+472 NDSKAINSAISSLP

-494 THATQNPNSPEGLL
+494 THSTQNPNSPEGLL

-513 TNKYNQLQTITQEL
+513 SNKYNQLQATTQEL
-527 GKNPFRRIGVIDY
+527 GKNPFRRFGMISS
-540 QNNNGA
+540 QTNNGA
-546 MNGIGVQVGYK
+546 MNGIGVQMGYK

-569 YYGFFDYNHAYI
+569 YYGFFDYNHAFI
-581 KSNFFNSA
+581 KSSFFNSA

-626 GFALAGTSWLN
+626 GIALAGTSWLN
-637 SQQVNLTMMNGVY
+637 SEFVNLNMVGNIYSAKMNV
-650 NANVSTSNFQF
+650 ANFQF
-661 LFDLGLR
+661 LFNLGLR
-668 MNLARPKKK
+668 MNLARAKKK
-677 NSDHAAQHGIELG
+677 DSDHAAQHGVELG
-690 FKIPTINTNYYS
+690 VKIPTINTDYYS
-702 FMGAKLEY
+702 FMGTELKY
-710 RRMYSLFLNY
+710 RRLYSVYLNY

>member
-1 MVKWRTFINMTIMG
+1 
-15 MSWECEEKSK
+15 
-25 IKGENMKKSL
+25 MKKSL
-35 FALSFSL
+35 LLSLSL
-42 IASLS
+42 MLSLS
-47 RAEDDGFYTSV
+47 RAEDDGFYMSV
-58 GYQIGEAVQKVKN
+58 GYQIGEAVQQVKN
-71 TGALQNLADRYDNL
+71 TGAIQNLADKYDNL

-97 LVNLASTPSAITGA
+97 LVNLASTPSAIASA

-118 AINLTSTTT
+118 AINLTSATT

-160 LGPGHLENGGV
+160 LGPEHLENGGV

-183 TRSGT
+183 TGSGT
-188 TTTTCNGASNVGPNG
+188 TTTICNGASNVGPNG

-229 GGMPALNGSKNMVVN
+229 GGMPALNSSKNMVVN

-286 NLLQQAATIINVLTT
+286 NLLRQAATIINVLTT

-313 GFGSKTGN
+313 GFSGKTGN
-321 VMDIFGPS
+321 VMDIFGDS

-336 IKNAQTALAKTQ
+336 IKNAQTALEKTQ
-348 QLNANENTQITQPNN
+348 QLNANENTQITQPDN

-368 SKDKGFAQEMLN
+368 SEDKGFAQEMLN

-388 LGLAKQVADNFH
+388 LNLAKQVADNFH

-447 GNQVNQEKAL
+447 GNQVNQDRAL
-457 AQTILNFKEALNTLN
+457 SQTILNFKEALNTLGN
-472 KDSTAINNGISNLP
+472 DSKAINSGISNLP

-527 GKNPFRRIGVIDY
+527 GKNPFRRIGVISS
-540 QNNNGA
+540 QTNNGA
-546 MNGIGVQVGYK
+546 MNGIGVQMGYK

-569 YYGFFDYNHAYI
+569 YYGFFDYNHAFI
-581 KSNFFNSA
+581 KSSFFNSA

-637 SQQVNLTMMNGVY
+637 SQQVNLTMMNGIY
-650 NANVSTSNFQF
+650 NAKVSTSNFQF

-677 NSDHAAQHGIELG
+677 DSDHAAQHGIELG
-690 FKIPTINTNYYS
+690 FKIPTINTSYYS

>member
-1 MVKWRTFINMTIMG
+1 
-15 MSWECEEKSK
+15 
-25 IKGENMKKSL
+25 MKKSL
-35 FALSFSL
+35 LLSLSL
-42 IASLS
+42 MASLS
-47 RAEDDGFYTSV
+47 RAEDDGFYMSV

-85 SNLLNQ
+85 NSLLNQ

-118 AINLTSTTT
+118 AINLTSATT

-160 LGPGHLENGGV
+160 LGPEHLENGGV

-183 TRSGT
+183 TGSGT

-229 GGMPALNGSKNMVVN
+229 GGMPALNSSKNMVVN

-267 SGGSSIPIQ
+267 SGGSPVSIQ

-313 GFGSKTGN
+313 GFSGQTGN
-321 VMDIFGPS
+321 VMDIFGDS

-336 IKNAQTALAKTQ
+336 IKNAQTALEKTK
-348 QLNANENTQITQPNN
+348 QLNANENTQITQPDN

-368 SKDKGFAQEMLN
+368 SKDKGFAKEMLN
-380 RANAQAEI
+380 RAEAQAEI
-388 LGLAKQVADNFH
+388 LNLAQQVANNFH

-457 AQTILNFKEALNTLN
+457 AQTILNFKEALSTLGN
-472 KDSTAINNGISNLP
+472 DSKAINSGISNLP

-637 SQQVNLTMMNGVY
+637 SQQVNLTMMNGIY

-677 NSDHAAQHGIELG
+677 DSDHAAQHGIELG
-690 FKIPTINTNYYS
+690 FKIPTINTSYYS

>member
-1 MVKWRTFINMTIMG
+1 M
-15 MSWECEEKSK
+15 K
-25 IKGENMKKSL
+25 IKKSL

-42 IASLS
+42 MASLS
-47 RAEDDGFYTSV
+47 RAEDDGFYMSV

-85 SNLLNQ
+85 NNLLNQ

-118 AINLTSTTT
+118 AINLTSATT

-160 LGPGHLENGGV
+160 LGPEHLENGGV

-183 TRSGT
+183 TGSGT

-229 GGMPALNGSKNMVVN
+229 GGMPALNSSKNMVVN

-313 GFGSKTGN
+313 GFSGQTGT
-321 VMDIFGPS
+321 VMDIFGDS

-336 IKNAQTALAKTQ
+336 IKNAQTALEKTK
-348 QLNANENTQITQPNN
+348 QLNANENAQITQPNN

-368 SKDKGFAQEMLN
+368 SKNKQFAQEMLN

-388 LGLAKQVADNFH
+388 LNLAQQVANNFH

-425 YGSGCAFVKET
+425 HGSGCAFVKET

-457 AQTILNFKEALNTLN
+457 AQTILNFKEALNTLGN
-472 KDSTAINNGISNLP
+472 DSKAINSGISHLP

-513 TNKYNQLQTITQEL
+513 TNKYSQLQTITQEL
-527 GKNPFRRIGVIDY
+527 GKNPFRHIGVIDY

-569 YYGFFDYNHAYI
+569 YYGFFDYNHAFI
-581 KSNFFNSA
+581 KSSFFNSA

-637 SQQVNLTMMNGVY
+637 SEFVNLNMVGNIYSAKMNV
-650 NANVSTSNFQF
+650 ANFQF
-661 LFDLGLR
+661 LFNLGLR

-677 NSDHAAQHGIELG
+677 DSDHAAQHGIELG
-690 FKIPTINTNYYS
+690 FKIPTINTSYYS

-710 RRMYSLFLNY
+710 R
-720 VFAY
+720 

>member
-1 MVKWRTFINMTIMG
+1 
-15 MSWECEEKSK
+15 
-25 IKGENMKKSL
+25 MKKSL
-35 FALSFSL
+35 LLSLSL
-42 IASLS
+42 MLSLS
-47 RAEDDGFYTSV
+47 RAEDDGFYMSV
-58 GYQIGEAVQKVKN
+58 GYQIGEAVQQVKN

-118 AINLTSTTT
+118 AINLTSATT

-135 ALALNAAVGMWQVIA
+135 ALALNATVGMWQVIA

-160 LGPGHLENGGV
+160 LGPEHLENGGV

-183 TRSGT
+183 TGSGT

-229 GGMPALNGSKNMVVN
+229 GGMPALNSSKNMVVN

-313 GFGSKTGN
+313 GFSGKTGN
-321 VMDIFGPS
+321 VMDIFGDS

-348 QLNANENTQITQPNN
+348 QLNANENAQITQPNN

-368 SKDKGFAQEMLN
+368 SKNKQFAQEMLN
-380 RANAQAEI
+380 RAEAQAEI
-388 LGLAKQVADNFH
+388 LGLAQQVADNFH

-472 KDSTAINNGISNLP
+472 KDSTAINSGISNLP
-486 NAKSLQNM
+486 NAKPLQNM

-513 TNKYNQLQTITQEL
+513 TNKYNQLQTIAQEL

-569 YYGFFDYNHAYI
+569 YYGFFDYNHAFI
-581 KSNFFNSA
+581 KSSFFNSA

-637 SQQVNLTMMNGVY
+637 SEFVNLNMVGNIYSAKMNV
-650 NANVSTSNFQF
+650 ANFQF
-661 LFDLGLR
+661 LFNLGLR

-677 NSDHAAQHGIELG
+677 DSDHAAQHGMELG
-690 FKIPTINTNYYS
+690 VKIPTINTNYYS
-702 FMGAKLEY
+702 FMGAELKY
-710 RRMYSLFLNY
+710 RRLYSVYLNY

>member
-1 MVKWRTFINMTIMG
+1 M
-15 MSWECEEKSK
+15 K
-25 IKGENMKKSL
+25 IKKSL
-35 FALSFSL
+35 LLSLSL
-42 IASLS
+42 MASLS
-47 RAEDDGFYTSV
+47 RAEDDGFYMSA
-58 GYQIGEAVQKVKN
+58 GYQIGEAVQMVKN
-71 TGALQNLADRYDNL
+71 TGALQNLADKYDNL

-97 LVNLASTPSAITGA
+97 LVNQASTPSAITGA
-111 IDNLSSS
+111 IGNLSSS
-118 AINLTSTTT
+118 AINLTSATT

-160 LGPGHLENGGV
+160 LGTEHLENGGV
-171 RSFDNTPNYSYN
+171 RSFSNTPNYSYGTN
-183 TRSGT
+183 SGT

-203 ILSSSEYQVLNT
+203 ILSSSEYQTLNT

-255 EYTYPDG
+255 ENTYPDG

-267 SGGSSIPIQ
+267 SGGSAIPIQ
-276 LKISSVNDAE
+276 LKFNSVNDAE
-286 NLLQQAATIINVLTT
+286 NLLQQAATIMQVLIT

-313 GFGSKTGN
+313 GFSGKTGS
-321 VMDIFGPS
+321 VVDIFGES

-336 IKNAQTALAKTQ
+336 IKNAQTLLEKTK
-348 QLNANENTQITQPNN
+348 QLNANENIQITQPNN

-388 LGLAKQVADNFH
+388 LNLAQQVANNFH

-411 ECTAGSAGVINDNT
+411 ECLAGSAGVINDNT

-457 AQTILNFKEALNTLN
+457 AQTILDFKGALNTLGSDQ
-472 KDSTAINNGISNLP
+472 KAINSGISSLP

-494 THATQNPNSPEGLL
+494 THSTQNPNSPEGLL

-513 TNKYNQLQTITQEL
+513 TNKYNQLQATRQEL
-527 GKNPFRRIGVIDY
+527 GKNPFRRFGVIDT
-540 QNNNGA
+540 QSNNGA
-546 MNGIGVQVGYK
+546 MNGIGVQMGYK

-569 YYGFFDYNHAYI
+569 YYGFFDYNHAFI

-637 SQQVNLTMMNGVY
+637 SEYVNLNVVGNIYSAKMNV
-650 NANVSTSNFQF
+650 ANFQF
-661 LFDLGLR
+661 LFNLGLR

-677 NSDHAAQHGIELG
+677 DSDHSAQHGVELG
-690 FKIPTINTNYYS
+690 VKIPTINTDYYS
-702 FMGAKLEY
+702 FMGTELKY
-710 RRMYSLFLNY
+710 RRLYSVYLNY

>member
-1 MVKWRTFINMTIMG
+1 
-15 MSWECEEKSK
+15 
-25 IKGENMKKSL
+25 MKKSL
-35 FALSFSL
+35 LLSLSL
-42 IASLS
+42 MASLS
-47 RAEDDGFYTSV
+47 RAEDDGFYMSV

-85 SNLLNQ
+85 NNLLNQ

-118 AINLTSTTT
+118 AINLTSATT

-160 LGPGHLENGGV
+160 LGPEHLENGGV
-171 RSFDNTPNYSYN
+171 RSFDNTPNYSYH
-183 TRSGT
+183 TGSGT

-267 SGGSSIPIQ
+267 SGGYAIPIQ

-286 NLLQQAATIINVLTT
+286 NLLQQAATIMQVLIT

-313 GFGSKTGN
+313 GFGGKTGN
-321 VMDIFGPS
+321 VMDIFGDS

-336 IKNAQTALAKTQ
+336 IKNAQAVLEKTQ
-348 QLNANENTQITQPNN
+348 QLNASENTQITQPDN

-368 SKDKGFAQEMLN
+368 SKNKQFAQEMLN

-388 LGLAKQVADNFH
+388 LSLAQQVANNFH

-457 AQTILNFKEALNTLN
+457 AQTILNFKEALSTLGN
-472 KDSTAINNGISNLP
+472 DSKAINNGISHLP

-494 THATQNPNSPEGLL
+494 THSTQNPNSPEGLL

-513 TNKYNQLQTITQEL
+513 TNKYNQLQAIRQEL
-527 GKNPFRRIGVIDY
+527 GKNPFRRFGVIDY

-637 SQQVNLTMMNGVY
+637 SQQVNLTMMNGIY

-668 MNLARPKKK
+668 MNLARHKKK
-677 NSDHAAQHGIELG
+677 ASDHSAQHGIELG

>member
-1 MVKWRTFINMTIMG
+1 
-15 MSWECEEKSK
+15 
-25 IKGENMKKSL
+25 MKKSL
-35 FALSFSL
+35 FALSLSL
-42 IASLS
+42 MASLS
-47 RAEDDGFYTSV
+47 RAEDDGFYMSV
-58 GYQIGEAVQKVKN
+58 GYQIGEAVQMVKN

-111 IDNLSSS
+111 IGNLSSS
-118 AINLTSTTT
+118 AINLTSATT

-150 FGISCGPGPN
+150 FGISCGPGPH
-160 LGPGHLENGGV
+160 LGPEHLENGGV

-183 TRSGT
+183 TGSGT

-215 AYQTIQTALNQNQG
+215 AYQTIQTALNQSQG
-229 GGMPALNGSKNMVVN
+229 GGMPALNSSKNMVVN

-267 SGGSSIPIQ
+267 SGGSSISIQ

-313 GFGSKTGN
+313 GFSGQTGT
-321 VMDIFGPS
+321 VMDIFGDS

-336 IKNAQTALAKTQ
+336 IKNAQTALAKTK
-348 QLNANENTQITQPNN
+348 QLNANENTQITQPDN

-388 LGLAKQVADNFH
+388 LNLAQQVADNFH

-411 ECTAGSAGVINDNT
+411 ECKAGSAGVINDNT

-447 GNQVNQEKAL
+447 GNQVNQDRAL
-457 AQTILNFKEALNTLN
+457 SQTILNFKEALSTLGN
-472 KDSTAINNGISNLP
+472 DSKAINSGISHLP
-486 NAKSLQNM
+486 NAKPLQNM
-494 THATQNPNSPEGLL
+494 THSTQNPNSPEGLL

-513 TNKYNQLQTITQEL
+513 TNKYNQFQAIRQEL
-527 GKNPFRRIGVIDY
+527 GKNPFRRFGVIDT
-540 QNNNGA
+540 QSNNGA

-569 YYGFFDYNHAYI
+569 YYGFFDYNHAFI
-581 KSNFFNSA
+581 KSSFFNSA

-637 SQQVNLTMMNGVY
+637 SQQVNLTMMNGIY

-677 NSDHAAQHGIELG
+677 DSDHTAQHGIELG

-710 RRMYSLFLNY
+710 RRLYSVYLNY

>member
-1 MVKWRTFINMTIMG
+1 
-15 MSWECEEKSK
+15 
-25 IKGENMKKSL
+25 MKKSL
-35 FALSFSL
+35 LLSLSL
-42 IASLS
+42 MLSLS
-47 RAEDDGFYTSV
+47 RAEDDGFYMSV

-71 TGALQNLADRYDNL
+71 TGALQNLADKYDNL

-118 AINLTSTTT
+118 AINLTSATT

-160 LGPGHLENGGV
+160 LGPEHLENGGV

-183 TRSGT
+183 TGSGT

-229 GGMPALNGSKNMVVN
+229 GGMPALNDTTKTGVVN
-244 INQTF
+244 IQQTNYR
-249 TRNPTT
+249 TTTQNNIIEHYYTENGKEIPTS
-255 EYTYPDG
+255 
-262 NGNYY
+262 Y
-267 SGGSSIPIQ
+267 SGGSAFSPTIQ
-276 LKISSVNDAE
+276 LKYNNNAE
-286 NLLQQAATIINVLTT
+286 YLLQQAATIMQVLIT
-301 QNPHVNG
+301 QNPHVQTSNG
-308 GGGAW
+308 GKAW
-313 GFGSKTGN
+313 GLSSTPGN
-321 VMDIFGPS
+321 VVDIFGPS

-348 QLNANENTQITQPNN
+348 QLNANENAQITQPDN

-368 SKDKGFAQEMLN
+368 SEDKGFAQEMLN

-388 LGLAKQVADNFH
+388 LNLAQQVADNFH
-400 SIQGPIQQDLE
+400 SIQGPIQGDLE
-411 ECTAGSAGVINDNT
+411 QCKAGSAGVITNNT
-425 YGSGCAFVKET
+425 WGSGCAFVKET

-472 KDSTAINNGISNLP
+472 KDSKAINSGISNLP

-513 TNKYNQLQTITQEL
+513 TNKYNQLQAIRQEL
-527 GKNPFRRIGVIDY
+527 GKNPFRRFGVIDY

-546 MNGIGVQVGYK
+546 MNGIGVQMGYK

-569 YYGFFDYNHAYI
+569 YYGFFDYNHAFI
-581 KSNFFNSA
+581 KSSFFNSA

-637 SQQVNLTMMNGVY
+637 SEFVNLNMVGNIYSAKMNV
-650 NANVSTSNFQF
+650 ANFQF

-677 NSDHAAQHGIELG
+677 DSDHAAQHGMELG
-690 FKIPTINTNYYS
+690 VKIPTINTDYYS
-702 FMGAKLEY
+702 FMGAELKY
-710 RRMYSLFLNY
+710 RRLYSVYLNY

>member
-1 MVKWRTFINMTIMG
+1 
-15 MSWECEEKSK
+15 
-25 IKGENMKKSL
+25 MKKSL

-47 RAEDDGFYTSV
+47 RAEYDGFYMSV

-85 SNLLNQ
+85 NNLLNQ

-118 AINLTSTTT
+118 AINLTSATT

-160 LGPGHLENGGV
+160 LGPEHLENGGV

-183 TRSGT
+183 TGSGT

-229 GGMPALNGSKNMVVN
+229 GGMPALNSSKNMVVN

-313 GFGSKTGN
+313 GFGGKTGT
-321 VMDIFGPS
+321 VMDIFGDS

-336 IKNAQTALAKTQ
+336 IKNAQTALAKTK
-348 QLNANENTQITQPNN
+348 QLNANENTQITQPDN

-368 SKDKGFAQEMLN
+368 SEDKGFAKEMLN

-388 LGLAKQVADNFH
+388 LNLAQQVANNFH

-486 NAKSLQNM
+486 NAKPLQNM

-637 SQQVNLTMMNGVY
+637 SQQVNLTMMNGIY

-677 NSDHAAQHGIELG
+677 NSDHTAQHGIELG
-690 FKIPTINTNYYS
+690 FKIPTINTSYYS